1 MVHLHGGLGRGQTGT
16 VLQLVFFCTFFIKV
30 IANPDRGIAIGTEH
44 FTHNVVTGDI
54 FARFCRVVVVW
65 ISSRTGWG
73 LKMQETIRYA
83 YIFKEMFAWIV
94 QWNPALRPPR
104 L

>member
-1 MVHLHGGLGRGQTGT
+1 MHLHGGLGRGQTGT

-44 FTHNVVTGDI
+44 FTHNVVTGDV

-73 LKMQETIRYA
+73 LKKQYVTH
-83 YIFKEMFAWIV
+83 IFLKKC
-94 QWNPALRPPR
+94 LHG
-104 L
+104 